1 MRAPASPPSLSPSL
15 GLEGLSSLIYCF
27 PPWQGVHCLINNSPS
42 ILFLKKNRGICIIT
56 ALMWPEIGGL
66 VSPSLL
72 LVARQPSSVQI
83 FHFTDS
89 VRQTLRNGTV
99 QLLPPFQKGST
110 LMIKPK
116 ECPKGGGQ
124 GGKTRVLTS
133 LHLSLSFRVLCPQQ
147 FLFQNPW
154 GGGRGGCP
162 SLGASPR
169 GSPWAPAGV
178 HPAPRRGEVR

>member
-1 MRAPASPPSLSPSL
+1 
-15 GLEGLSSLIYCF
+15 
-27 PPWQGVHCLINNSPS
+27 
-42 ILFLKKNRGICIIT
+42 
-56 ALMWPEIGGL
+56 MWPEIGGL

-116 ECPKGGGQ
+116 ECPKAGGQ
-124 GGKTRVLTS
+124 GGRTRVLTS

-154 GGGRGGCP
+154 RGRGGARGLPLPWGFSTWLTVGTRRGPPRAEEGRGGPPRPSPVFLFPVWFTQHCP
-162 SLGASPR
+162 PLAPASP
-169 GSPWAPAGV
+169 GGPPLLLLFLLV
-178 HPAPRRGEVR
+178 HPQMNEWMGFVFWRMPK